1 MSVKQLGGSG
11 RMLLESRGCP
21 ALRTIEE
28 KQLCASTGKLL
39 SLMVHFGVRR
49 RLSLWSSQSLVND
62 TSEPQLL
69 VLKVSL
75 GA

>member
-28 KQLCASTGKLL
+28 NNCVLPQESCSHGSFWGEEEAKSVEL
-39 SLMVHFGVRR
+39 SESG
-49 RLSLWSSQSLVND
+49 
-62 TSEPQLL
+62 E
-69 VLKVSL
+69 
-75 GA
+75 